1 MPIGF
6 ALAETGRRANYTA
19 LQPARTNSSVAQW

>member
-1 MPIGF
+1 LLK
-6 ALAETGRRANYTA
+6 LAGRANYTA